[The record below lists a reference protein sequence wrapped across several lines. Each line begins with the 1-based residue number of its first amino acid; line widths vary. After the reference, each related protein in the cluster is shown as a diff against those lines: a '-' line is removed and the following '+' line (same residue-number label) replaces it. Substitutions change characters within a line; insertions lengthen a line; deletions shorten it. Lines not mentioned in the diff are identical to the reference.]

1 MIPLE
6 KEPNKSHCPWTRLKS
21 VVIEVEFETHS
32 LLCVAPLRCSSAL
45 LLCVA
50 PLRCSCLFISIS
62 SATFTLTI
70 NTFAYFDAVT
80 QIIAKSPRGP
90 WTHEFPWTDL
100 LSILLLSFCFS
111 MCIFDNIIMLLR
123 ISFHFHIVNISL

>member
-1 MIPLE
+1 VDAVE
-6 KEPNKSHCPWTRLKS
+6 ECY
-21 VVIEVEFETHS
+21 IEVEFETHS
-32 LLCVAPLRCSSAL
+32 LLCVAPLRCSSALLLCVAPLRCSSAL